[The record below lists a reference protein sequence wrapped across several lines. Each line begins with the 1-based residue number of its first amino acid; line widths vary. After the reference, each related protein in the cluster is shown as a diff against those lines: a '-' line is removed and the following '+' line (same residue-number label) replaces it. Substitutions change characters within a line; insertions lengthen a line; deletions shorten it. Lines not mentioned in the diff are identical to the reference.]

1 MLAYVEYMF
10 TREQSSKA
18 NILAKCKN
26 STFIIAGQEMAE
38 LHKIFI
44 KKTYQW
50 HLKSSPNKLFSLHPI
65 P

>member
-26 STFIIAGQEMAE
+26 STFIIAGQAGDGWAAQNFHKENLPVTLEE
-38 LHKIFI
+38 L
-44 KKTYQW
+44 T
-50 HLKSSPNKLFSLHPI
+50 
-65 P
+65 